1 MIPPNTALLRF
12 MNWIAVRLGFEL
24 DLREEGIVDS
34 LDEQEVVEQLQYGR
48 DKTKYHA
55 LSRWGKM

>member
-12 MNWIAVRLGFEL
+12 MNWIAGRLGLEL

-48 DKTKYHA
+48 D
-55 LSRWGKM
+55 

>member
-1 MIPPNTALLRF
+1 MIPPNTSLLRF
-12 MNWIAVRLGFEL
+12 MNWIAVRLGLEL

-48 DKTKYHA
+48 D
-55 LSRWGKM
+55 

>member
-1 MIPPNTALLRF
+1 MIPPATALLRF
-12 MNWIAVRLGFEL
+12 MNWITDRLGLEL

-48 DKTKYHA
+48 D
-55 LSRWGKM
+55 

>member
-34 LDEQEVVEQLQYGR
+34 LDEQEIFEQLQHGR
-48 DKTKYHA
+48 D
-55 LSRWGKM
+55 

>member
-12 MNWIAVRLGFEL
+12 MNWIADRLGFEL

-48 DKTKYHA
+48 D
-55 LSRWGKM
+55 